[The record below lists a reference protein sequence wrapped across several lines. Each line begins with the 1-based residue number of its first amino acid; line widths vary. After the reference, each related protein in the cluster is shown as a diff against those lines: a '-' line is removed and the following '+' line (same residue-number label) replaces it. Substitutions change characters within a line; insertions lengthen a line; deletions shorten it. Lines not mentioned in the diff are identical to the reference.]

1 MCGMTAAVARS
12 FSARTVSQAW
22 GRVRRQ
28 PCGRAAHRHVR
39 ACRQMVKFGR
49 RRAGDALA
57 TGWEVRRRDVRPPS
71 DWNFSNKKP
80 AADFSARALSVLAM
94 MLLYP

>member
-12 FSARTVSQAW
+12 FPARTVSQAW

-39 ACRQMVKFGR
+39 ACRQMVMN
-49 RRAGDALA
+49 
-57 TGWEVRRRDVRPPS
+57 EVRTAARWRRS
-71 DWNFSNKKP
+71 GYGLGGEAS
-80 AADFSARALSVLAM
+80 
-94 MLLYP
+94 